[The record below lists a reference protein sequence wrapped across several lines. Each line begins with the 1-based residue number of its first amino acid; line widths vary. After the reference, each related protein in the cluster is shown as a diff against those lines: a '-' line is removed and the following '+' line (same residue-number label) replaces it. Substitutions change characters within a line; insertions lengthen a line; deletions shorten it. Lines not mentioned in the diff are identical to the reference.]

1 MLFELIAI
9 LMPFLVGLV
18 VLGLGHDITDRN
30 YIQEM
35 NRERVTK

>member
-9 LMPFLVGLV
+9 LMPFLVAIV
-18 VLGLGHDITDRN
+18 VLGLGHDITDRD

-35 NRERVTK
+35 NRERAAK